1 MRIRL
6 LAAVLA
12 AVMSMTLFVGCND
25 NDDTTVTTT
34 TEATT
39 TTTEDVGTTT
49 EEEET
54 PTSADDET
62 TTGGKKSTTK
72 KTTVSTT
79 QVTYRTVNKNTTTTV
94 TTTSEKPIDNVTEPT
109 SKGSTTT
116 TKKTPPSRTKTTKKD
131 WSHIFPV
138 KVEKSAEERSASINN
153 NLNGKQKVK
162 IKSDRA
168 TVLMHDCKEYTFT
181 HHPGIALKDGRLF
194 VSFTQSFKD
203 EDAPGQRVAV
213 CYSDDFFTWSDPVVA
228 AACAESALVPG
239 KEAANIPRHFFA
251 INGELLLFY
260 GSISYGAECYDK
272 LGQFKPTANASS
284 IAGHEMFVRSK
295 DGITWSEPE
304 RFGGAIAIPQKS
316 LTDQWISYANWG
328 VSWLEDGKE
337 PNGLYW
343 SDGGTL
349 TPDQKSAAQIRA
361 KQAGASLTEYSGYQS
376 RDYVFHIMTRSE
388 TNKMWHHESYDNGQT
403 WTDVYPTNFAT
414 TYSYWDFGNL
424 PDGRVFAVGS
434 SDVSKGRYP
443 LEMWISEDGYNFN
456 TCYILRDEYDIAE
469 TGDLFLKKGQNQHC
483 AGWSKGGQYGYPHV
497 VMDDTYMYVAYSR
510 HKEMMEITRVKL
522 SDI

>member
-1 MRIRL
+1 MKIRL
-6 LAAVLA
+6 FAAALAAVL
-12 AVMSMTLFVGCND
+12 SLTLFAGCD
-25 NDDTTVTTT
+25 NGKDTTT
-34 TEATT
+34 TTTTQTTTTTTAEETTTTVESEETT
-39 TTTEDVGTTT
+39 TTTEDDKTTAT
-49 EEEET
+49 
-54 PTSADDET
+54 
-62 TTGGKKSTTK
+62 KK
-72 KTTVSTT
+72 KTTTT
-79 QVTYRTVNKNTTTTV
+79 KAV
-94 TTTSEKPIDNVTEPT
+94 TTTSKKGAYQIATKATTVNTTAPTEPVNATEAPTVTT
-109 SKGSTTT
+109 SKTRA
-116 TKKTPPSRTKTTKKD
+116 SRTKTTQKD

-138 KVEKSAEERSASINN
+138 KVEKTAEERSLSITND
-153 NLNGKQKVK
+153 LKGKQKIK
-162 IKSDRA
+162 IASDRA
-168 TVLMHDCKEYTFT
+168 TVSPHVCSGYTFT

-203 EDAPGQRVAV
+203 EDAPGQRMAV
-213 CYSDDFFTWSDPVVA
+213 CYSDDFFNWSDPVVA

-251 INGELLLFY
+251 ANGELLLFY
-260 GSISYGAECYDK
+260 GSISYGAECYDEY
-272 LGQFKPTANASS
+272 GRFQPTANTSS
-284 IAGHEMFVRSK
+284 IAGYEMFVRSK

-304 RFGGAIAIPQKS
+304 RFGGAVAIPQKS
-316 LTDQWISYANWG
+316 LTGQWIAYANWG
-328 VSWLEDGKE
+328 VSWLDDGKE

-349 TPDQKSAAQIRA
+349 TPAQKSDAQIRA
-361 KQAGASLTEYSGYQS
+361 AKAGASLTEYSGYQS
-376 RDYVFHIMTRSE
+376 KDYVFHIMTRSE
-388 TNKMWHHESYDNGQT
+388 TNKMWHHESYDNGET

-434 SDVSKGRYP
+434 SQVNLGRYP
-443 LEMWISEDGYNFN
+443 LELWISEDGYNFN

-469 TGDLFLKKGQNQHC
+469 TGDLFVAKGQNQHC

-522 SDI
+522 SDIK